1 MKEAPTR
8 FRLRP
13 SGSGGPAEASRR
25 RAARAALPDY
35 LAPSLDLVLVGIN
48 PGIRSAET
56 GHHFAG
62 VGNKFWKLLFES
74 GLVPREMTYEEDFR
88 LPEHGIGIT
97 NIVAR
102 ASPSTTDLT
111 PKDFE
116 KGRGSLLKKIRKH
129 QPRTVA
135 FVGVTVFRELWP
147 AIATGPPPKSIPC
160 GPRTEAIGAT
170 ALFVLPNPSGRN
182 AHFTYAEMLS
192 HWRGL
197 ARFSR
202 RRDA

>member
-1 MKEAPTR
+1 MN
-8 FRLRP
+8 
-13 SGSGGPAEASRR
+13 G
-25 RAARAALPDY
+25 LPDY
-35 LAPSLDLVLVGIN
+35 LEPSLDVVLVGIN
-48 PGIRSAET
+48 PGVRSAEK

-62 VGNKFWKLLFES
+62 VGNKFWSLLFES
-74 GLVPREMTYEEDFR
+74 GLVPRRMTYEDDFR

-102 ASPSTTDLT
+102 ASRSSADLG
-111 PKDFE
+111 PEDFE
-116 KGRGSLLKKIRKH
+116 KGRGTLLSKLRKYK
-129 QPRTVA
+129 PRTAA

-147 AIATGPPPKSIPC
+147 VIATEPEPKAIPC
-160 GPRTEAIGAT
+160 GPRPETIGRT

-182 AHFTYAEMLS
+182 AHYTYAEMLG

-197 ARFSR
+197 ARFSG

>member
-1 MKEAPTR
+1 M
-8 FRLRP
+8 
-13 SGSGGPAEASRR
+13 GSPAVASRR
-25 RAARAALPDY
+25 RAARAGLGLSALPDY
-35 LAPSLDLVLVGIN
+35 LEPSLDLVLVGIN
-48 PGIRSAET
+48 PGIRSAEK

-74 GLVPREMTYEEDFR
+74 GMVPREMTYEDDFR

-102 ASPSTTDLT
+102 PSPSSADLSARR
-111 PKDFE
+111 FE
-116 KGRGSLLKKIRKH
+116 KGRGSLLSKLQKYK
-129 QPRTVA
+129 PRTAA

-147 AIATGPPPKSIPC
+147 AIATGPAPKAISC
-160 GPRTEAIGAT
+160 GPRAETIGDT
-170 ALFVLPNPSGRN
+170 SLFVLPNPSGRN
-182 AHFTYAEMLS
+182 AHYSYAEMLS